1 MNCIKCTELIPNA
14 RIKALPGT
22 KECVRCSSIERNY
35 VRTIISGKTTY
46 SEIEVIK
53 NKDTKEYL
61 KGLDSKGRQG
71 FGSMLYRASK
81 NDPSPKASSLSLK
94 TRVTRKMPEY
104 SQASFEKVLGDA
116 MNFLDHDKNYAIE
129 KIDKALSEEIIS
141 GSQRRQAIEILDTF
155 KPDPVQKIKI
165 NKLDPV
171 DDEILHVFKNW
182 RI

>member
-1 MNCIKCTELIPNA
+1 
-14 RIKALPGT
+14 
-22 KECVRCSSIERNY
+22 
-35 VRTIISGKTTY
+35 
-46 SEIEVIK
+46 
-53 NKDTKEYL
+53 
-61 KGLDSKGRQG
+61 
-71 FGSMLYRASK
+71 
-81 NDPSPKASSLSLK
+81 
-94 TRVTRKMPEY
+94 MPEY

-116 MNFLDHDKNYAIE
+116 MDFLDHDKNYAIE

-171 DDEILHVFKNW
+171 DDEILHVFRNW